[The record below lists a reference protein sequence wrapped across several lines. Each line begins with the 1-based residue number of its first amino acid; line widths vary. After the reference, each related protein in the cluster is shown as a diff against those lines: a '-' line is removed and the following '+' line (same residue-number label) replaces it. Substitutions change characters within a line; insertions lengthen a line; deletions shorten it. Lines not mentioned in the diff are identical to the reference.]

1 MTIRRTGLQRDVLD
15 LYRSLL
21 RVVRTKPESSRDHFY
36 KYIRSQFRQDASS
49 VSQRDISTIE
59 FMLRKGRRQ
68 LEVLKSDSVVDISP
82 PSY

>member
-36 KYIRSQFRQDASS
+36 TYIRSQFRQDASS

-68 LEVLKSDSVVDISP
+68 LEVLKSDNVVDISP